1 MGRDAGK
8 HEPPE
13 ARGAGWERAPGDH
26 GGAGRSGSEGPAE
39 VPGREVPGS
48 QGIWAAM
55 READRLE
62 REPVGPFPNWTWVY
76 GTVIVYGIL
85 VIGLLVIL
93 TRVLDPGS
101 AL

>member
-8 HEPPE
+8 HESPE
-13 ARGAGWERAPGDH
+13 ARGVARERAPGDQ
-26 GGAGRSGSEGPAE
+26 GGAGKPGSEGPAE